1 MSGQGV
7 SGRTTASTTVQAP
20 NAQATNA
27 GGVVAAVQPQHGQAD
42 QDEQWAEAFQAQPL
56 RAARR
61 AHGGKVLAPQSVA
74 EPRPGV
80 GKAAIYRRYAS
91 KAEMAFAATMFEQQ
105 LPTLAGTGSL
115 HGDLLALV
123 RAFHARRAT
132 PAARQLTPALISEIA
147 VNPGL
152 EARFQDTFLA
162 AEQAIFAEIIE
173 RAVARGELT
182 GTVDPAM
189 AHLLLLGSLASAL
202 YIINLLVD
210 DAMITDL
217 ATAATAGITA
227 LADRHHS
234 APGGAAEPH

>member
-1 MSGQGV
+1 M
-7 SGRTTASTTVQAP
+7 
-20 NAQATNA
+20 
-27 GGVVAAVQPQHGQAD
+27 
-42 QDEQWAEAFQAQPL
+42 
-56 RAARR
+56 
-61 AHGGKVLAPQSVA
+61 
-74 EPRPGV
+74 

-147 VNPGL
+147 VKPGL

-162 AEQAIFAEIIE
+162 AEQAIFAETTE
-173 RAVARGELT
+173 RAVSRGELA

-202 YIINLLVD
+202 YIINLPVD

-234 APGGAAEPH
+234 DPGGAAEPH

>member
-1 MSGQGV
+1 MDDKILQ
-7 SGRTTASTTVQAP
+7 TTRELIDETGYPALTVDQ
-20 NAQATNA
+20 
-27 GGVVAAVQPQHGQAD
+27 VAA
-42 QDEQWAEAFQAQPL
+42 
-56 RAARR
+56 RA
-61 AHGGKVLAPQSVA
+61 
-74 EPRPGV
+74 GV

-105 LPTLAGTGSL
+105 LPPLAGTGSL

-123 RAFHARRAT
+123 RAFHIRMAT
-132 PAARQLTPALISEIA
+132 PAARQLAPALISEIA
-147 VNPGL
+147 VKPGL

-173 RAVARGELT
+173 RAVARGELA

-202 YIINLLVD
+202 YIINLPVD
-210 DAMITDL
+210 DTMITDL

-234 APGGAAEPH
+234 DLGEAAEPPGRTDKAGSPG